1 MDRVVA
7 TVSAFVLST
16 VLTKLVLVW
25 AGKRNVVSPIRERD
39 VHSKSIPRI
48 GGLAIFASFFIVA
61 LVFHFLKPQSLS
73 GFGFPFA
80 VFGLSI
86 DKRLLAVL
94 LAGLVLVAGMALDD
108 IRGLSAYQKLGIQV
122 LVALIIVAG
131 GIGVDY
137 INNPFGGAE
146 FRLDMWKIP
155 IALAGVTYHFVVLAD
170 LLTIA
175 WLVFLMNVLNFSDG
189 VDGLAG
195 TVSMIAL
202 GVLAILS
209 VHPPVLQ
216 PATALLS
223 SIALGAV
230 GGFLMWNAP
239 PAKIFMGD
247 TGSMFLGFLIGVIG
261 LIAGGKLA
269 TTLVVLAIPIIDAF
283 TVLASRVIKGK
294 NPFTSADQSHLH
306 HRFLRAGFSVWQ
318 ILFVLGGLSLLFGA
332 VALQSGGIGK
342 VELSLVAL
350 VLTFAIIGAVEL
362 RARRNHGRI

>member
-1 MDRVVA
+1 MA
-7 TVSAFVLST
+7 ILGAFVLST

-25 AGKRNVVSPIRERD
+25 AGQRNVVSPVRERD
-39 VHSKSIPRI
+39 VHTKNVPRI
-48 GGLAIFASFFIVA
+48 GGLAIFVSFLIMA
-61 LVFHFLKPQSLS
+61 LAFHFLKPASLS

-80 VFGLSI
+80 IFGFSM

-94 LAGLVLVAGMALDD
+94 LGGLVLVAGMALDD

-122 LVALIIVAG
+122 VVALIIIAG

-137 INNPFGGAE
+137 INNPFGGPE

-155 IALAGVTYHFVVLAD
+155 IDIAGVTYHFVVLAD

-195 TVSMIAL
+195 TISMVAL

-209 VHPPVLQ
+209 LHAPVLQ
-216 PATALLS
+216 PATALLA
-223 SIALGAV
+223 SIAIGAV
-230 GGFLMWNAP
+230 GGFLLWNFP

-247 TGSMFLGFLIGVIG
+247 TGSMFLGFLIGLIG

-269 TTLVVLAIPIIDAF
+269 TTMVVLAIPIIDAF
-283 TVLASRVIKGK
+283 TVLVSRIIKGK
-294 NPFTSADQSHLH
+294 NPVTHADQSHLH
-306 HRFLRAGFSVWQ
+306 HRFLRAKFSVWQ
-318 ILFVLGGLSLLFGA
+318 ILLVLGGLSFVFGA
-332 VALQSGGIGK
+332 VALQSSGIGK
-342 VELSLVAL
+342 VELFGVAL
-350 VLTFAIIGAVEL
+350 ALTFVIIGMVEVMG
-362 RARRNHGRI
+362 RRKYGRI